1 MMLLMAAA
9 IFSSAMSEAPCPSVS
24 YSLAGDVAAIRLDDG
39 KVNVVTHEVIEAL
52 HDCLNRAEQEAKAV
66 VIFGRP
72 GKFTAGFD
80 LKVMQSGP
88 EAAGNLFRAG
98 MDLFLR
104 LYELPIPV
112 VAACTGH
119 AFAAG
124 AIWLMCC
131 DVRIG
136 ADVDAR
142 IGLNETAIGMVLP
155 NSVVTLARDRLSPRH
170 VHSSVQLAR
179 LYSPQAAV
187 DVGFLDWVVPEG
199 DLEEAAMTE
208 AGGLAEGLSLR
219 AFAGTRS
226 IIRGPVAKAVHQM
239 LNDDTR
245 SFAEGLP
252 T

>member
-1 MMLLMAAA
+1 MSAT
-9 IFSSAMSEAPCPSVS
+9 SSPSVS
-24 YSLAGDVAAIRLDDG
+24 YELTGDVALVRVDDG
-39 KVNVVTHEVIEAL
+39 KVNVLSHEVIAAL
-52 HDCLNRAEQEAKAV
+52 QESLDRAESEAKAV
-66 VIFGRP
+66 VLMGRP

-88 EAAGNLFRAG
+88 EAASNLFRAG
-98 MDLFLR
+98 MDLFVR
-104 LYELPIPV
+104 LYEFPIPV

-136 ADVDAR
+136 ADTPTK

-179 LYSPQAAV
+179 LYSPAEAV
-187 DVGFLDWVVPEG
+187 DVGYLDWVVPE
-199 DLEEAAMTE
+199 DELEHAAMSEAA
-208 AGGLAEGLSLR
+208 GLAENLSIK
-219 AFAGTRS
+219 AFAGTRRV
-226 IIRGPVAKAVHQM
+226 IRGPVAASVREM
-239 LNDDTR
+239 LDPDTQ
-245 SFAEGLP
+245 SFTVGLS
-252 T
+252 